1 MHINDVDLNLLR
13 VFDAVYSTRNV
24 SRAAERLGV
33 TQPAASQGLM
43 RLRTL
48 LGDALFVRAPGGVA
62 PTPRAER
69 LAVAVQQ
76 ALGTLEQ
83 ALSEASQFDPLL
95 SEKTFRLHLS
105 DIGEARFL
113 PSLMAALRIHAPGI
127 RLSTMPLPHS
137 EVAAALDAGKI
148 DFALGFLPS
157 VTDTQR
163 ATLLTD
169 RYIVLVRA
177 GHPFFDRTP
186 QGLTPEK
193 TTKDALCELYYA
205 AVRSHSETL
214 RILQLLKLDDRL
226 RLTAAHFLALP
237 AIVKETD
244 LGVLM
249 PFEVA
254 CGFVDTG
261 GYAIIEPTILLQDF
275 TVSLHWSRRFE
286 SDASNA
292 WIRRML
298 ISLFARNGDS
308 IRLNTTYACQGQI
321 ELK

>member
-13 VFDAVYSTRNV
+13 VFDAIYGTRNV
-24 SRAAERLGV
+24 SRAAERLGL
-33 TQPAASQGLM
+33 TQPAASQGLT
-43 RLRTL
+43 RLRLL

-62 PTPRAER
+62 PTPRADR

-83 ALSEASQFDPLL
+83 ALGEASQFDPAQ
-95 SEKTFRLHLS
+95 SHKTFRLHLS

-113 PSLMAALRIHAPGI
+113 PRLMAVLHEQAPGI
-127 RLSTMPLPHS
+127 RLESSPLPHAD
-137 EVAAALDAGKI
+137 VATALDAGRI

-157 VTDTQR
+157 VADTQR
-163 ATLLTD
+163 AKLLTD
-169 RYIVLVRA
+169 RYIVLLRA
-177 GHPFFDRTP
+177 GHPVFSRCTP
-186 QGLTPEK
+186 GLPATPLAFA
-193 TTKDALCELYYA
+193 ALSVLDYV

-244 LGVLM
+244 LGVVM
-249 PFEVA
+249 PLNIA
-254 CGFVDTG
+254 QGFVDAG
-261 GYAIIEPTILLQDF
+261 GYAIIEPEMPVRSF

-286 SDASNA
+286 TDPSNR
-292 WIRRML
+292 WMRQTL
-298 ISLFARNGDS
+298 LDLFAE
-308 IRLNTTYACQGQI
+308 T
-321 ELK
+321 